1 MKILVTGALG
11 QIGSELSMTLK
22 KIYGHDNVVTSDLHN
37 QNIKPE
43 FAPYET
49 LNILDKENLIRIIKK
64 YQITEIY
71 HLAAILSAS
80 GEKNPQLC
88 FDVNITGLYNILE
101 IARISGVKKIIC
113 PSSIAVFGPETPKNN
128 TPQQTIILP
137 KTIYGITKA
146 SGELLCEYY
155 IKKYNLDIRGLRYP
169 GLISHK
175 TPPGGGTTDYA
186 VEIFYHA
193 IKYNNY
199 KCFLRPDTVLPMM
212 YMDDAIRGTIELAE
226 CDFIKLKN
234 HTDFNFA
241 GVSFSCQE
249 LVDQIIKH
257 LPNFSIIYEPDFRQ
271 QIADSWPQSIDDSS
285 ARIQWGWQP
294 RYDLATIVEDMLHNL
309 KLKNL

>member
-22 KIYGHDNVVTSDLHN
+22 KIYGHDNVITSDLHS
-37 QNIKPE
+37 QNIQAE

-49 LNILDKENLIRIIKK
+49 LNILDKENLARIIKK
-64 YQITEIY
+64 HQITEIY
-71 HLAAILSAS
+71 HLAAILSAA

-88 FDVNITGLYNILE
+88 FDVNIVGLYNILE
-101 IARISGVKKIIC
+101 IARLTGIKRIIC
-113 PSSIAVFGPETPKNN
+113 PSSIAVFGPETPKTN

-137 KTIYGITKA
+137 KTIYGISKA

-155 IKKYNLDIRGLRYP
+155 IKKYQLDIRGLRYP

-186 VEIFYHA
+186 VEIFYQA
-193 IKYNNY
+193 IKHNSY
-199 KCFLRPDTVLPMM
+199 KCFLRPDTILPMM
-212 YMDDAIRGTIELAE
+212 YMEDAIRGTIELAE
-226 CDFIKLKN
+226 CDFAKLTN

-241 GVSFSCQE
+241 GVSFSCAE
-249 LVDQIIKH
+249 LASEITKH
-257 LPNFSIIYEPDFRQ
+257 LPDFSISYQPDFRQ
-271 QIADSWPQSIDDSS
+271 QIADSWPQSIDDSC
-285 ARIQWGWQP
+285 ARAQWGWQP
-294 RYDLATIVEDMLHNL
+294 KFDLKAIVADMLQNL